1 MDDFAPIAAALP
13 AAISAAKQRGVSSI
27 TVLAE
32 RGLGSTHA
40 LISLVAGRLG
50 MQTLHDAEL
59 DAVVAGWEHIDA
71 REALRRRVLPVRG
84 VDGTPTVLVDDPW
97 NEELLAWLPQK
108 LGKRPICFLV
118 NPDALRRK
126 LEVELA
132 KLERIDDGAAPRT
145 WVPPGTSAVSEGS
158 VAAAQPGRAVRFVQS
173 AVEQGW
179 AAHASDVHFEA
190 TRTGLQ
196 LKFRL
201 DGLLVDQNAIGD
213 PELAAEV
220 ISRVKVMA
228 ELDIAERRVPQDGRF
243 SIALGGRSVDC
254 RVSIMPSA
262 HGEDAVVRILDKR
275 HLAAKGTTLTL
286 ASLGFNASLR
296 STVARLG
303 RAPHGMLL
311 VTGPT
316 GSGKTTTLYA
326 LLSEIRTGVEKI
338 VTIEDPIEYELRG
351 VLQVPVNE
359 KKGLTFARG
368 LRSILRH
375 DPDII
380 MVGEIRDRETAD
392 IAIQSALTGHLVFT
406 TVHANTAFDVV
417 SRFTHMGVDLYG
429 FMSCLNGVLAQRL
442 IRLNCP
448 HCATADPEQLDALPR
463 LNGETFDAAQAAP
476 KRGRGCAECR
486 GTGYLGRTAIGEV
499 LLVDDRLR
507 DMLVARAPLVTIK
520 EYVASQGTMSIQQAA
535 AEMIAAGRTTVD
547 EVARVVAVV

>member
-1 MDDFAPIAAALP
+1 MDDFTRIAEALP
-13 AAISAAKQRGVSSI
+13 SAITAARRRGVSSI
-27 TVLAE
+27 AVLCE
-32 RGLGSTHA
+32 QGLGSADLLTT
-40 LISLVAGRLG
+40 LVARRLG
-50 MQTLHDAEL
+50 MQTLRDAEV
-59 DAVVAGWEHIDA
+59 DAAVATWDRIDA
-71 REALRRRVLPVRG
+71 REATRRRVLPVRG
-84 VDGTPTVLVDDPW
+84 VDGMPTVLIDDPW
-97 NEELLAWLPQK
+97 NDELLAWLPMK
-108 LGKRPICFLV
+108 LGQRPVCVLAT
-118 NPDALRRK
+118 PDALKRK
-126 LEVELA
+126 LELESN
-132 KLERIDDGAAPRT
+132 KLGRIDDAAERPSRT
-145 WVPPGTSAVSEGS
+145 ATGTTAIAGDS
-158 VAAAQPGRAVRFVQS
+158 AAAARPGRAVQFVQD
-173 AVEQGW
+173 AIEQGW
-179 AAHASDVHFEA
+179 TEHASDVHFEA

-201 DGLLVDQNAIGD
+201 DGLLVDQNAIDD

-243 SIALGGRSVDC
+243 SIELGGRSVDC

-275 HLAAKGTTLTL
+275 HLAAKGTALTL
-286 ASLGFNASLR
+286 ASLGFDTSLR
-296 STVARLG
+296 SAVARLG

-326 LLSEIRTGVEKI
+326 LLSEIRTGTEKI

-368 LRSILRH
+368 LRSVLRH
-375 DPDII
+375 DPDVI

-429 FMSCLNGVLAQRL
+429 FVSCLNGVLAQRL

-448 HCATADPEQLDALPR
+448 HCAAPDPDQTGALMRWADRAIDLEGAVPR
-463 LNGETFDAAQAAP
+463 
-476 KRGRGCAECR
+476 RGHGCAECR

-507 DMLVARAPLVTIK
+507 DMLVTRAPLVTVK
-520 EYVASQGTMSIQQAA
+520 EYVAAQGAMSIRQAA

-547 EVARVVAVV
+547 EVARVVAVA